1 MQQFQ
6 VPQFIT
12 VEDRIIGPLTL
23 KQFMYLLGGA
33 AVLLLGW
40 FFLHVILFVL
50 VALPLGALFT
60 SMAFVTIN
68 GRPFPTVFAN
78 GINYYLKPHLY
89 LWQKSKESKDKRIEN
104 RGQRVEN
111 RERGTRDLGLV
122 TRTNAPI
129 AGIPKLS
136 ESKLSDLAW
145 SLDIKE
151 KIDR

>member
-40 FFLHVILFVL
+40 FFLHAILFVL

-89 LWQKSKESKDKRIEN
+89 LWQKQK
-104 RGQRVEN
+104 Q
-111 RERGTRDLGLV
+111 GTRNQALGTSVRGAGNVGLG
-122 TRTNAPI
+122 TRTNAPL

-151 KIDR
+151 RIDR

>member
-23 KQFMYLLGGA
+23 KQFLYLLGA
-33 AVLLLGW
+33 SAVILLGW
-40 FFLHVILFVL
+40 FFFHIILFVL
-50 VALPLGALFT
+50 VALPIGALFT
-60 SMAFVTIN
+60 AMAFVTIN

-89 LWQKSKESKDKRIEN
+89 LWQKQNKAD
-104 RGQRVEN
+104 RGKGIGD
-111 RERGTRDLGLV
+111 RELGTSMTPRTPEPGLG
-122 TRTNAPI
+122 
-129 AGIPKLS
+129 GIPKLS

-145 SLDIKE
+145 SLDIRE
-151 KIDR
+151 RIERRD